1 MQARYQN
8 GCLTTITRNDG
19 IERWQFRWRARNPDG
34 SLRPSKK
41 TIGPVSEYPLKSKK
55 LQDVLL
61 NLRMTINTQA
71 STRQSPITMKALVE
85 HYKKTEL
92 AEPEDEESGKAHSTR
107 SRVKYLLD
115 RWVVPRW
122 GKQDIGSIAT
132 VAVEYWLK
140 TLRRAKKKGGQGQEK
155 CDPPAP
161 LARGTRAKIRN
172 AMSAVYNH
180 GIRWQFIDRN
190 PITGPVRGSGVRV
203 SAKRM
208 STPDILSVGEMQSLI
223 ASVRLRERVL
233 LFLDMVT
240 GLRRGELAGLKWE
253 DVDFLNLQINV
264 TRSVVDQHVGKCKTE
279 VSQKPV
285 PMDEYIA
292 ADLVEW
298 YRQTPYHAPTD
309 WVFATD
315 SNRAG
320 AKRGK
325 QPLWLCKVMGYH
337 IQPMAKKLGITK
349 RIGWHTFRR
358 TYSSIL
364 QDNGED
370 VKVVQ
375 ELLRHAS
382 TKVTLDVYAQALT
395 PSKRA
400 AQRKVV
406 QMIRGNLGVPPSVP
420 REIGGPSKLL
430 IRFGVPDGI

>member
-1 MQARYQN
+1 
-8 GCLTTITRNDG
+8 
-19 IERWQFRWRARNPDG
+19 
-34 SLRPSKK
+34 
-41 TIGPVSEYPLKSKK
+41 
-55 LQDVLL
+55 
-61 NLRMTINTQA
+61 
-71 STRQSPITMKALVE
+71 
-85 HYKKTEL
+85 
-92 AEPEDEESGKAHSTR
+92 
-107 SRVKYLLD
+107 
-115 RWVVPRW
+115 
-122 GKQDIGSIAT
+122 
-132 VAVEYWLK
+132 
-140 TLRRAKKKGGQGQEK
+140 
-155 CDPPAP
+155 
-161 LARGTRAKIRN
+161 
-172 AMSAVYNH
+172 
-180 GIRWQFIDRN
+180 
-190 PITGPVRGSGVRV
+190 
-203 SAKRM
+203 
-208 STPDILSVGEMQSLI
+208 
-223 ASVRLRERVL
+223 
-233 LFLDMVT
+233 MVT

-285 PMDEYIA
+285 PIDEYIA

-337 IQPMAKKLGITK
+337 IQPISRKLGITK

-395 PSKRA
+395 PTKRA

-406 QMIRGNLGVPPSVP
+406 QMIRGESRCTASVP
-420 REIGGPSKLL
+420 REIGTS
-430 IRFGVPDGI
+430 V

>member
-1 MQARYQN
+1 
-8 GCLTTITRNDG
+8 
-19 IERWQFRWRARNPDG
+19 
-34 SLRPSKK
+34 LRPSKK

-55 LQDVLL
+55 LQELLL
-61 NLRMTINTQA
+61 NLRMNINTQA
-71 STRQSPITMKALVE
+71 STKQSPITMKALVE
-85 HYKKTEL
+85 HYQKTEL

-107 SRVKYLLD
+107 SRLKYLLN
-115 RWVVPRW
+115 RWVTPRW
-122 GKQDIGSIAT
+122 GKEDVGTIAT
-132 VAVEYWLK
+132 VAVENWLK
-140 TLRRAKKKGGQGQEK
+140 TLTRAKNKRKQTQK
-155 CDPPAP
+155 PDDSPVR

-172 AMSAVYNH
+172 AMGAVFNH
-180 GIRWQFIDRN
+180 GIRWQFTDRN
-190 PITGPVRGSGVRV
+190 PITGPVKGSGVRV

-208 STPDILSVGEMQSLI
+208 STPDILTIREMQMLI

-240 GLRRGELAGLKWE
+240 GLRRSELAGLKWE
-253 DVDFLNLQINV
+253 DVDFLDLHINV

-285 PMDEYIA
+285 PIDEWIA
-292 ADLVEW
+292 ADLLEW

-337 IQPMAKKLGITK
+337 VQPMARKLGITK

-395 PSKRA
+395 PTKRA

-406 QMIRGNLGVPPSVP
+406 QMIRGESQCTASVP
-420 REIGGPSKLL
+420 REIAAS
-430 IRFGVPDGI
+430 V

>member
-8 GCLTTITRNDG
+8 GCLTTVTRKDG
-19 IERWQFRWRARNPDG
+19 IERWQFRWRARNPNG
-34 SLRPSKK
+34 SLRPCKK
-41 TIGPVSEYPLKSKK
+41 TIGPVSEYPEKSKK
-55 LQDVLL
+55 LQEVLL
-61 NLRMTINTQA
+61 NLRMTINTQT
-71 STRQSPITMKALVE
+71 STRRNPITMKGLVE
-85 HYKKTEL
+85 HYQKTEL

-107 SRVKYLLD
+107 SRLKYLLD
-115 RWVVPRW
+115 RWVIPRW
-122 GKQDIGSIAT
+122 GKEEVGAIAT
-132 VAVEYWLK
+132 VAVENWLK
-140 TLRRAKKKGGQGQEK
+140 TLTKKKGKPIQEA
-155 CDPPAP
+155 DDLPVR

-180 GIRWQFIDRN
+180 GIRWQFTDRN
-190 PITGPVRGSGVRV
+190 PITGPVKGSGVRV

-208 STPDILSVGEMQSLI
+208 STPDILTVSEMQMLI
-223 ASVRLRERVL
+223 ASVRQRERVL

-240 GLRRGELAGLKWE
+240 GLRRSELAGLKWQ
-253 DVDFLNLQINV
+253 DVDFLDLQINV
-264 TRSVVDQHVGKCKTE
+264 TRSVVDQHVGRCKTE
-279 VSQKPV
+279 ISQKPV
-285 PMDEYIA
+285 PIDEYIA
-292 ADLVEW
+292 ADLLEW

-320 AKRGK
+320 QKRGK

-337 IQPMAKKLGITK
+337 IQPIARNVGIKK

-395 PSKRA
+395 PTKRA

-406 QMIRGNLGVPPSVP
+406 KMIRGESQCTASVP
-420 REIGGPSKLL
+420 REIEAS
-430 IRFGVPDGI
+430 V

>member
-1 MQARYQN
+1 MRARYQN
-8 GCLTTITRNDG
+8 GCLTTITRKDG
-19 IERWQFRWRARNPDG
+19 IERWQFRWRERKPDG
-34 SLRPSKK
+34 NLRPCKK
-41 TIGPVSEYPLKSKK
+41 TIGPVSEYPPKSKK

-61 NLRMTINTQA
+61 RLRMTINTQT
-71 STRQSPITMKALVE
+71 STKLNSITMKALVE
-85 HYKKTEL
+85 HYQTTEL

-107 SRVKYLLD
+107 SRLTYLLD
-115 RWVVPRW
+115 RWVLPRW
-122 GKQDIGSIAT
+122 GRENIGGIAT
-132 VAVEYWLK
+132 VAVEKWLK
-140 TLRRAKKKGGQGQEK
+140 TLSRAKKPKKHGQEK
-155 CDPPAP
+155 EGPPIR

-180 GIRWQFIDRN
+180 AIRWQFTDKN
-190 PITGPVRGSGVRV
+190 PISGPVKGSGVRV

-208 STPDILSVGEMQSLI
+208 STPDILTVNEMQKMIS
-223 ASVRLRERVL
+223 AVRLRERVL

-264 TRSVVDQHVGKCKTE
+264 TRSVVDQHVGRCKTE
-279 VSQKPV
+279 ISQKPV
-285 PMDEYIA
+285 PIDEYIA
-292 ADLVEW
+292 QDLMEW
-298 YRQTPYHAPTD
+298 YRHTPYHEPSD

-320 AKRGK
+320 SKRGK
-325 QPLWLCKVMGYH
+325 QPVWLCKIMGYY
-337 IQPMAKKLGITK
+337 IQPIARRLGITK

-364 QDNGED
+364 KDNGED

-382 TKVTLDVYAQALT
+382 TKITLDVYAQALT
-395 PSKRA
+395 PAKRA

-406 QMIRGNLGVPPSVP
+406 EMIRGESQCTASVP
-420 REIGGPSKLL
+420 RENGLPA
-430 IRFGVPDGI
+430 

>member
-8 GCLTTITRNDG
+8 GCLTTITRKDG

-34 SLRPSKK
+34 SLRPCKK
-41 TIGPVSEYPLKSKK
+41 TIGPVSESPLQSRK

-61 NLRMTINTQA
+61 NLRMAINTQT
-71 STRQSPITMKALVE
+71 STRQAPITMKALVE
-85 HYKKTEL
+85 HYEKTEL

-107 SRVKYLLD
+107 SRLKYLLN
-115 RWVVPRW
+115 RWVIPRW
-122 GKQDIGSIAT
+122 GKEDIGTIAT
-132 VAVEYWLK
+132 VAVENWLK
-140 TLRRAKKKGGQGQEK
+140 TLTRAKKERKQAQK
-155 CDPPAP
+155 ADDPPIR

-180 GIRWQFIDRN
+180 GIRWQFTGRN
-190 PITGPVRGSGVRV
+190 PITGPVKGSGVRV

-208 STPDILSVGEMQSLI
+208 STPDILTVDEMQKLI

-240 GLRRGELAGLKWE
+240 GLRRGELAGLKWQ

-285 PMDEYIA
+285 PIDEYIA
-292 ADLVEW
+292 ADLLEW
-298 YRQTPYHAPTD
+298 YRETPYHSPTD
-309 WVFATD
+309 WVVATD

-320 AKRGK
+320 QKRGK

-337 IQPMAKKLGITK
+337 IQPIARKLGINK

-382 TKVTLDVYAQALT
+382 TKITLDVYAQALT
-395 PSKRA
+395 PTKRA

-406 QMIRGNLGVPPSVP
+406 DMIRGESQCTASVP
-420 REIGGPSKLL
+420 REIGPST
-430 IRFGVPDGI
+430 